1 MMEER
6 RKTREKKKGGD
17 RRRRTFTRDEKG
29 VESGAERERER
40 SGSGPLNRQR
50 AEGRRKKDLPWSG
63 KLRDFW
69 ISASLVTRE
78 AKTVGQVGLGR
89 RKGEGGGSEIEEEEI
104 EYPSCANPF
113 NLSRV

>member
-1 MMEER
+1 M
-6 RKTREKKKGGD
+6 GQ
-17 RRRRTFTRDEKG
+17 
-29 VESGAERERER
+29 RERER

-89 RKGEGGGSEIEEEEI
+89 RKGEGGGERDRGGGNRISLLCEPFQSVARLNEEGPARAKT
-104 EYPSCANPF
+104 Y
-113 NLSRV
+113 R